1 MLSTTI
7 GGKIETRG
15 AGRLAGVHKVYLQAL
30 DIATGCMHNAFAALL
45 LLILVTPIKAAL
57 LKHVVMINSYH
68 EGYAWTD
75 SIVRGVRR
83 AFESA
88 NVPVDLDIEYLDQ
101 RRHEDE
107 ESAKNSAEFFKRKF
121 AHTPVDLVIAS
132 DDLAVRFLLKR
143 HDTLFSNVPMV
154 FCGVNEFH
162 GSSAYVSLN
171 PEARP
176 WLTGVLETV
185 DVDSTVDIAL
195 RLNPDTRS
203 LVTIGE
209 DSATYYD
216 RDLKRTH
223 PELSVSRIPAQDLP
237 LDELGKQLGA
247 LKPHTIVLVSYF
259 SRDSTGHWLSIEDS
273 IRFVCE
279 HSPVPVYGLNW
290 TALGLGIVG
299 GKLTDGYEQGR
310 RAGTIAISV
319 LKGAST
325 AALGIQ
331 RDSPNTYAFDYAQL
345 SRFGIPVSLV
355 PAGSVI
361 INRPKSFYAV
371 HPVWVWGGASFVL
384 VESFVIALLLIQ
396 RRRRRKAER
405 SLALQAEQLRRS
417 NYVLKQ
423 FAYVTAHD
431 FQEPIR
437 NVAIFTEL
445 LRRTLQGKLNADAE
459 QAMNYALLG
468 AKRMHAMLHGLLDWV
483 KATDDPGD
491 DEPSS
496 DSASVLN
503 RVLEA
508 HKVEIE
514 NSGAIVTTGKLPT
527 VPMYEEHLARVWEN
541 LLSNAIQYRG
551 NEPLQITISAD
562 QLPNEWRFSI
572 RDNGPGIDHAFHE
585 RIFGVFKRLDRTVDS
600 RIGMGL
606 AICRRIVDHYGGRIW
621 VDSEEGRG
629 ATFYFTIPDE
639 TPATVLP
646 DVET

>member
-1 MLSTTI
+1 MNKTFT
-7 GGKIETRG
+7 
-15 AGRLAGVHKVYLQAL
+15 
-30 DIATGCMHNAFAALL
+30 LL
-45 LLILVTPIKAAL
+45 LLLALVTPIEAAAF
-57 LKHVVMINSYH
+57 KRVVMINSYH

-75 SIVRGVRR
+75 SIVRGVR
-83 AFESA
+83 SA
-88 NVPVDLDIEYLDQ
+88 LDSATVPIDLDIEYLD
-101 RRHEDE
+101 RRRYDNAETSE
-107 ESAKNSAEFFKRKF
+107 NSAEFFKRKF
-121 AHTPVDLVIAS
+121 AHIPVDLVIAS
-132 DDLAVRFLLKR
+132 DDVAVRFLLR
-143 HDTLFSNVPMV
+143 RRDTLFSNVPVV

-171 PEARP
+171 PEIRP
-176 WLTGVLETV
+176 WLTGVLERV
-185 DVDSTVDIAL
+185 DVDSTVDVAL

-203 LVTIGE
+203 LVTVGE
-209 DSATYYD
+209 DSATYYE

-223 PELSVSRIPAQDLP
+223 PELSVSRILAQDLP
-237 LDELGKQLGA
+237 LDELGKQLRA

-259 SRDSTGHWLSIEDS
+259 SRDSTGHWLSISDS

-299 GKLTDGYEQGR
+299 GKLTDGYQQGR
-310 RAGTIAISV
+310 RAGKIALSV
-319 LKGAST
+319 LNGASP

-331 RDSPNTYAFDYAQL
+331 RDSPNTYGFDYAQL
-345 SRFGIPVSLV
+345 ARFGIPVSLV
-355 PAGSVI
+355 PAGSVV

-371 HPVWVWGGASFVL
+371 HPVWVWGGGSFVL
-384 VESFVIALLLIQ
+384 AESFIIALLLIQ

-445 LRRTLQGKLNADAE
+445 LRRTSQGKLDADGE
-459 QAMNYALLG
+459 QAMSYALLG
-468 AKRMHAMLHGLLDWV
+468 ARRMHAMLHGLLDWV
-483 KATDDPGD
+483 KATDDPSD
-491 DEPSS
+491 DEPLS
-496 DSASVLN
+496 DSTSVLN
-503 RVLEA
+503 RVLET
-508 HKVEIE
+508 HKDEIDD
-514 NSGAIVTTGKLPT
+514 SGVIVTTGKLPI
-527 VPMYEEHLARVWEN
+527 VHMHEAHLARVWEN

-551 NEPLQITISAD
+551 DEPLQITISAD
-562 QLPNEWRFSI
+562 QLPNEWRFSM
-572 RDNGPGIDHAFHE
+572 RDNGRGIDRAFHE

-639 TPATVLP
+639 TPATVLS
-646 DVET
+646 DV